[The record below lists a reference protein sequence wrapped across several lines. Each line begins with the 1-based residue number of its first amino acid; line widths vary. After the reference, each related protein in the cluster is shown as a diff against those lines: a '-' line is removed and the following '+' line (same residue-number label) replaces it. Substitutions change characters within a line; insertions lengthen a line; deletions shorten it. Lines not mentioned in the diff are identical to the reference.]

1 MTTLVV
7 AAAGAMLVGGSLL
20 VVLGLVPRPVA
31 PPRPRRRAGAH
42 RVAVSRRTRVLLLVG
57 AAAGCLIALLTGWLI
72 AVVIVPFA
80 LVGVPVLLAAPP
92 AEAEIDRVEAMEEWV
107 RTLAGTLGA
116 GVGLEQ
122 ALIRSLRS
130 APEAIRPEVTRL
142 TGRLR
147 ARWATEDA
155 LRAFADDLDDATGDL
170 IASNLLLASTRRGG
184 GLATVL
190 ENLAASVAEDVKNR
204 RDIEADRAK
213 PRSSARIIATI
224 TMAVLALMTL
234 SGDYIAPYG
243 TPVGQVLLL
252 SYLALYVGLLAWLRK
267 MAQGRPLPRFVGT
280 TVRAEAAR

>member
-42 RVAVSRRTRVLLLVG
+42 RFAVSRRTRVLLLVG

-190 ENLAASVAEDVKNR
+190 ENLAASVADDVKNR

-267 MAQGRPLPRFVGT
+267 MAQGKPLPRFVGT

>member
-72 AVVIVPFA
+72 AVVVVPFA

-224 TMAVLALMTL
+224 TMAVLVLMTL

-243 TPVGQVLLL
+243 SPVGQVLLL